1 MENQESWILEQRAY
15 EARCAAEDKNR
26 KEAAR
31 RIVEMC
37 GELHL
42 SLNDLDCVRDYLRQ
56 HAGLTLVD

>member
-1 MENQESWILEQRAY
+1 MENQKKVLDPFEEFKRE
-15 EARCAAEDKNR
+15 EARK

-31 RIVEMC
+31 RIVEMS

-56 HAGLTLVD
+56 HAGLGWVD

>member
-1 MENQESWILEQRAY
+1 MENEEAWPLVEKSY
-15 EARCAAEDKNR
+15 EARCAAKDKKR

-56 HAGLTLVD
+56 HAGLTWVD